1 MKSKTNSLNP
11 NMGIST
17 RKALLAVLSGTILTA
32 AFPPG
37 RLDWMAWFALV
48 PLLISLENEPPSKAF
63 KLGFIVG
70 IVHFLTLVYWI
81 VVALGHYGNLNPFL
95 SAATLFLLCLYLAL
109 YLGGFSIYSA
119 YVEKSRFAL
128 LFIASFWVGLEY
140 ARAHLLTG
148 FPWCLLGYTQFKNL
162 HLIQIADLCGVYGLS
177 FLIVIVNI
185 LIYHIF
191 FRHHKRGLGLH
202 KWEFLF
208 TVLMAGLT
216 LTYGHFRLTQEQTD
230 KGPPLHV
237 NSVII
242 QGNID
247 QSVKWAPA
255 HQARTMMTYQRL
267 TRSAYGFKPGLIV
280 WPETSLPFFFQDNKE
295 YAPEVYSIAKKSG
308 SLIVFGSPAYKFMDG
323 KPKYYNRAYLV
334 TPNDQPP
341 QYYDKVH
348 LLPFGE
354 YVPLKKLLFF
364 VSRLV
369 PAAGDFDAG
378 GRIAPL
384 RQGKLSMGILIC
396 YEAIFPG
403 LARAHALKGAN
414 ILVNI
419 TNDAWFGMT
428 SAPYQH
434 LHMAAFRTVENR
446 IPMIRAANTGLSA
459 FIGVHGN
466 IIDQSDPFTNEVL
479 KATLDISK
487 SPFTFYTRFG
497 DVFAF
502 VAIVMSLIGIASFL
516 FTRRKVKK

>member
-1 MKSKTNSLNP
+1 MKSKTNSLDPSMN
-11 NMGIST
+11 IST
-17 RKALLAVLSGTILTA
+17 RKALLAVLSGAMLTA

-37 RLDWMAWFALV
+37 RLDWMAWFAVV
-48 PLLISLENEPPSKAF
+48 PLLLSLENEPPSNAF
-63 KLGFIVG
+63 RLGLIVG
-70 IVHFLTLVYWI
+70 IVHYLTLIYWI
-81 VVALGHYGNLNPFL
+81 VVAIGHYGNLNAFL
-95 SAATLFLLCLYLAL
+95 SAAILLLLCLYLAL
-109 YLGGFSIYSA
+109 YIGFFSIFSA

-128 LFIASFWVGLEY
+128 LFIANFWVGLEY

-208 TVLMAGLT
+208 TVLMVGLT
-216 LTYGHFRLTQEQTD
+216 LIYGHFRLTQEQTD
-230 KGPPLHV
+230 KGHPLHV

-247 QSVKWAPA
+247 QSVKWDPT
-255 HQARTMMTYQRL
+255 HQARTMMIYKRL
-267 TRSAYGFKPGLIV
+267 TRSAYDFKPGLIV
-280 WPETSLPFFFQDNKE
+280 WPETSLPFFFQNNKE
-295 YAPEVYSIAKKSG
+295 YAREVYSISRESG
-308 SLIVFGSPAYKFMDG
+308 SLIVFGSPAYKIIGG

-354 YVPLKKLLFF
+354 YVPLKKILFF

-378 GRIAPL
+378 SRIVPL

-396 YEAIFPG
+396 YEAIFPEI
-403 LARAHALKGAN
+403 ARAHALEGAN
-414 ILVNI
+414 IFINI

-434 LHMAAFRTVENR
+434 LYMAAFRTVENR

-459 FIGVHGN
+459 FIGIHGN
-466 IIDQSDPFTNEVL
+466 IIEQSAPFTSEAL

-487 SPFTFYTRFG
+487 SPLTFYTRFG
-497 DVFAF
+497 DVF
-502 VAIVMSLIGIASFL
+502 VLVTIVMSLIGIASCL
-516 FTRRKVKK
+516 FTRRNVKK